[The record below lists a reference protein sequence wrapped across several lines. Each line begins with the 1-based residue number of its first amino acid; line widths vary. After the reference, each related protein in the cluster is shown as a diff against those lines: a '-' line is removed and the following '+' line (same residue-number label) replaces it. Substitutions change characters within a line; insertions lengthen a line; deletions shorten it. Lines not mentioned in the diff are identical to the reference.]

1 MNEILLIAGMTLVTF
16 GIRYPILALLGKLAL
31 PDAVFRALRYVPPAV
46 LAAIILPEMIYPGDG
61 MSIQWNNPFLLAG
74 IFTCFVAWR
83 SNNILV
89 TIVCGMLMLWGLKL
103 LFGQL

>member
-1 MNEILLIAGMTLVTF
+1 MNEILLIAGMALVTF
-16 GIRYPILALLGKLAL
+16 GVRYPILALLGKLTL
-31 PDAVFRALRYVPPAV
+31 PDGVFRALRYVPPAV

-74 IFTCFVAWR
+74 IVTFFVAWR
-83 SNNILV
+83 SKNILV